1 MDNPLF
7 LILVKLAIFTLMLA
21 LGVNL
26 SLDKGFRAWR
36 RPGPLLR
43 GLLAVVVLV
52 PIAVMLLLL
61 VFDLPPAVATGLA
74 LLAAAPG
81 APLTTK
87 RAQMAGA
94 NLPYTWTLQLTL
106 AALAVGI
113 TPLTLKIFYALFELE
128 TETVSPLE
136 VARQVAVVQLL
147 PVSLGILL
155 RRFASTVA
163 DWIGKPL
170 ILLANVLFL
179 LLVVLLVVPSIHI
192 LIHFGLLPTLAI
204 VCTAAIALAIGHLV
218 GGPATDQRAAL
229 ATASIAR
236 NIGLALFVA
245 SLSHTEELLAP
256 TLVSYMVLGSL
267 VAMPYALWIRR
278 REAREQ
284 GAAEA

>member
-1 MDNPLF
+1 MF
-7 LILVKLAIFTLMLA
+7 LVLVKVTIFTLMLA

-26 SLDKGFRAWR
+26 SPAKGLRAWR

-52 PIAVMLLLL
+52 PIAVGLLLL
-61 VFDLPPAVATGLA
+61 VLDLPPAVVTGLA

-87 RAQMAGA
+87 RSQMAGG

-106 AALAVGI
+106 AVLAVAI
-113 TPLTLKIFYALFELE
+113 TPLTLAIFYALFDLA
-128 TETVSPLE
+128 TEGVPPLE
-136 VARQVAVVQLL
+136 VARQVAMVQLL
-147 PVSLGILL
+147 PVSIGMLLHHFAPGIAE
-155 RRFASTVA
+155 R
-163 DWIGKPL
+163 IGKPL

-179 LLVVLLVVPSIHI
+179 LLVALLLVPSVRI
-192 LIHFGLLPTLAI
+192 LGHYGLLPTLAI
-204 VCTAAIALAIGHLV
+204 VAAAAVALAIGHLV

-245 SLSHTEELLAP
+245 SLNHAEKLLAP
-256 TLVSYMVLGSL
+256 TLVAYMVLGSI

-278 REAREQ
+278 REARE
-284 GAAEA
+284 AAAATP